1 MKRHPR
7 TCIPN
12 VFHEKNKSMKKTK
25 QTNKQNPNKL
35 DYVNKQRYFTKGKQE
50 KMITQNCKI
59 FKKPVSATFNIAFHF
74 FSNMWS
80 KEK

>member
-25 QTNKQNPNKL
+25 QTNKTPKNPRPQTGEQTCGGWRRRGTHRRSILTPTGRGENQAAISPLNVWCCDLLKL
-35 DYVNKQRYFTKGKQE
+35 L
-50 KMITQNCKI
+50 
-59 FKKPVSATFNIAFHF
+59 
-74 FSNMWS
+74 
-80 KEK
+80 

>member
-50 KMITQNCKI
+50 KMIT
-59 FKKPVSATFNIAFHF
+59 
-74 FSNMWS
+74 
-80 KEK
+80 